1 MWNLAP
7 SGKALWTLLRSFYAA
22 KGILSMAGGSLR
34 LRYCPDKLLPKPT
47 FDGNSIAKLLVVYE
61 RVERVRIVNRVL
73 PTQSYTLYVF
83 KLELKKVTGSGLLR
97 LFTVATMCGPL
108 HLLLTVTLGASHW
121 WGSYPF
127 ACGMPSLLPWWK
139 QPEAKGDQPE
149 SCGKSGNLQ

>member
-1 MWNLAP
+1 MHVQDKGNGYRQVSLLAVAPCAFPLAHAIMLQLLARRMWNLAP

-73 PTQSYTLYVF
+73 PTQSYTLYLYIF
-83 KLELKKVTGSGLLR
+83 I
-97 LFTVATMCGPL
+97 
-108 HLLLTVTLGASHW
+108 
-121 WGSYPF
+121 
-127 ACGMPSLLPWWK
+127 
-139 QPEAKGDQPE
+139 
-149 SCGKSGNLQ
+149 